1 MFSSTIAD
9 TIGNNESEIDGG
21 ERKKM
26 MRKWV
31 VANAI
36 VWVAAALLCCAA
48 PRAAA
53 QGDQQSSKTPYTLP
67 EYNAFQSAAGQTDPQ
82 AKIQALDDFVNKFPN
97 SALMPL
103 VYQQYYGAYNQTKNY
118 PKLIEYSDKFLA
130 VPDDKYLLIPGMT
143 KEQLTSGRFQA
154 LYFRAVAF
162 SQSFNDKDP
171 NAQQELSDARKY
183 ALQGLQVLNDIQK
196 PANMTDEQF
205 AQQKKPAEI
214 LFNYTAGLA
223 SYDAKDYK
231 NAIDSYN
238 AYIAATGN
246 ATDQN
251 VAAVYFR
258 IGVAYLQLAAQQQ
271 PQTTPPANSQ
281 PPATTNPPATNPPGT
296 STTTPPP
303 ATGAAAPNQA
313 LIDLYM
319 NGFWN
324 LARSIA
330 LKGPGEAQMQSYL
343 HAQMFNYEQP
353 ACGNLLDDQM
363 KELISLAGTQ
373 ATKPATYSI
382 PSAADLGQV
391 LQGSN
396 LLSILTDL
404 QGGGD
409 KAKMTWLAVCGQEI
423 PNVVGKIIDTTPGT
437 DSIDFKVFTAA
448 TGEEIQAGNT
458 ANLDVTVYTAA
469 PPAGSTNTAA
479 GGNTQAQQAPPP
491 VQPEASR
498 LQKNDAIQFTG
509 TITKYDAQ
517 PFLLYFDKCQVDPKA
532 IPPEKG
538 QARKPHRPGVR

>member
-1 MFSSTIAD
+1 
-9 TIGNNESEIDGG
+9 
-21 ERKKM
+21 M

-36 VWVAAALLCCAA
+36 VWVAAALFCCAA

-53 QGDQQSSKTPYTLP
+53 QADQQSSKTPYTLP
-67 EYNAFQSAAGQTDPQ
+67 EYNAYQAAAGQTDPQ
-82 AKIQALDDFVNKFPN
+82 AKIQALDDFVTKFPN
-97 SALMPL
+97 SSLMPL
-103 VYQQYYGAYNQTKNY
+103 VDQQYYTAYNQTKNY
-118 PKLIEYSDKFLA
+118 PKLIEYVDKFLA
-130 VPDDKYLLIPGMT
+130 VPEDKYLLIPGMS
-143 KEQLTSGRFQA
+143 KDRLLGDQVQA
-154 LYFRAVAF
+154 LYLRAFAF
-162 SQSFNDKDP
+162 NQSFNDKDP
-171 NAQQELSDARKY
+171 NAQEELTKARAS
-183 ALQGLQVLNDIQK
+183 ALQGLKVLDQIPK
-196 PANMTDEQF
+196 PANLTDEQF
-205 AQQKKPAEI
+205 AQQKKQPI
-214 LFNYTAGLA
+214 VLFNYTAGSA
-223 SYDAKDYK
+223 AYRAKDYK
-231 NAIDSYN
+231 DAIDSYN
-238 AYIAATGN
+238 AYITASGS
-246 ATDQN
+246 TDQS
-251 VAAVYFR
+251 VAAVYFQ
-258 IGVAYLQLAAQQQ
+258 IGVSYLQLAAQQM
-271 PQTTPPANSQ
+271 PAQTTPPNGQ
-281 PPATTNPPATNPPGT
+281 PPATTNPPTTNPPGT

-330 LKGPGEAQMQSYL
+330 LKGPGEAQMRSYL

-353 ACGNLLDDQM
+353 ACGNLLQDQM
-363 KELISLAGTQ
+363 NELISLAGSQ
-373 ATKPATYSI
+373 AARPATYSI

-423 PNVVGKIIDTTPGT
+423 PNVVGKIIDINPGT

-448 TGEEIQAGNT
+448 TGQEIQAGNT
-458 ANLDVTVYTAA
+458 PNLDVTVYTAT
-469 PPAGSTNTAA
+469 PPAGDANAA
-479 GGNTQAQQAPPP
+479 GGANGQAQQAPPP

-498 LQKNDAIQFTG
+498 LQKNDAIKFTG

-517 PFLLYFDKCQVDPKA
+517 PFLLYFDKCQVDSSV

-538 QARKPHRPGVR
+538 APKRPHRPGVR